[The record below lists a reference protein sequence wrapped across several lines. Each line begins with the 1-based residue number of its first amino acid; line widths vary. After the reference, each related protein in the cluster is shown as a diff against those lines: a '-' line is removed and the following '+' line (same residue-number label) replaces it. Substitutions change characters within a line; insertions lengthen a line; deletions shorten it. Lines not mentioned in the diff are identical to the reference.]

1 MLVGRRLAIGTLHS
15 AADAA
20 AGGAGG
26 VVLLAGEAGMG
37 KTALASGAAA
47 YAKDRGATA
56 VWGTCWE
63 GDGAPGF
70 WPWIQVVRALAPKEG
85 EDAAPG
91 GAGKASE
98 AMLAE
103 LTGAAEE
110 RGGVLGDES
119 AIRFRIYDLA
129 ATYLRDQAARRPLVV
144 VLDDLHWA
152 DLSSL
157 RLLVFLARQLHDAA
171 VLVIG
176 TYRDVEVAATDHPA
190 RPLLAELAGQAELIQ
205 LTGLTPAETG
215 QLIEKVCGERPQ
227 ARLIEAVHGRTA
239 GNPFFAQ
246 QIARL
251 LAAQDVPLDR
261 ALVTGVPPAVGD
273 VLARR
278 LARLP
283 GEVVDLLAIA
293 SVAGRRFPVATVAT
307 LAGATAETAVLLLD
321 RAVRAAVLEQDEPGH
336 LRFSHDLFRDV
347 LYQGLPAARRPALH
361 LEMAGLL
368 EQQAGPPAAE
378 VAYHRSMA
386 WPFGDRDRAVAALTG
401 AAREATASTAFD
413 EAAAYLLRAVEIAG
427 GAGAVELATLCEYG
441 DALRRAGHGDEA
453 QAALTQAAARARAA
467 GDQQL
472 FARAAFGAHRVTAL
486 TESPRS
492 SVIALLEE
500 ALAALGAAPAAGADP
515 ARWLLSASLA
525 RELADGPDGDLPRA
539 VGLARAAVDGA
550 RPAVDGAR
558 PAVGGTWPGSAASVL
573 AYALFA
579 LADVRWE
586 PGTAAERLSIAGELA
601 SAAAAAGETELVLE
615 AHLCRLVA
623 LLELGEPSFTVEL
636 GTFTRLAEQAA
647 IPRYLYLARSRQ
659 ATAASL
665 TGPLESVDELI
676 TAAAAYGERISEPDT
691 WGVQASQLI
700 GLAMVRHDWTRLH
713 GLAAAR
719 GQPLTPPEFAW
730 HERAWMLIEAGD
742 RDGAAALVAASPAI
756 AAGYRWRHTAMLA
769 GVAELAAAV
778 ADHVRCAALYDQ
790 LLPMADEF
798 AVVGGA
804 VFTTGPVALQ
814 LGLLAAALGRPED
827 AKAHLDEAVRRCDR
841 LGAALLATRARAERA
856 RVLAGHEH
864 HAAEAGNR
872 AAEQG
877 RTAGVNVFRR
887 DGDVWTVAF
896 HGRSV
901 PLRDAKGLRD
911 LAVLLAAP
919 GQEVLATDLAAG
931 ASSQTAAAVGA
942 LGADPVLDDR
952 ARAAYRTRLAD
963 LDDEL
968 ATADAHHDLERSA
981 RLAAER
987 DALIDELAR
996 ATGLG
1001 GRRRRLGDTTERA
1014 RTTVTAR
1021 IRDAIRRIEQAHPE
1035 LGQHL
1040 RASIVTGTRC
1050 AYRPAETV
1058 WWAVSQS

>member
-1 MLVGRRLAIGTLHS
+1 MLVGRRLAIGALHS

-26 VVLLAGEAGMG
+26 VVLLAGEAGLG
-37 KTALASGAAA
+37 KTALASGAVA

-56 VWGTCWE
+56 VWGACWE

-70 WPWIQVVRALAPKEG
+70 WPWIQVVRALALKESEG
-85 EDAAPG
+85 ATPG
-91 GAGKASE
+91 GAGKASKASE

-103 LTGAAEE
+103 LTGATEE
-110 RGGVLGDES
+110 RSGVLGDES

-129 ATYLRDQAARRPLVV
+129 ATYLRNQAARRPLVV

-227 ARLIEAVHGRTA
+227 ARLIQVVHDRTA

-251 LAAQDVPLDR
+251 LAAQDAPLDR

-283 GEVVDLLAIA
+283 GEVVDLLAVA
-293 SVAGRRFPVATVAT
+293 SVAGRRFPVATVAA
-307 LAGATAETAVLLLD
+307 LAGTTAGTALPLLD
-321 RAVRAAVLEQDEPGH
+321 RAVRAAVLEQDGPGH

-347 LYQGLPAARRPALH
+347 LYQGLPAARRPELH
-361 LEMAGLL
+361 LKMASLL
-368 EQQAGPPAAE
+368 EQQTGPPAAE
-378 VAYHRSMA
+378 TAYHRSMA
-386 WPFGDRDRAVAALTG
+386 WPFGDRDRAVTALTE
-401 AAREATASTAFD
+401 AAREATARTAFD
-413 EAAAYLLRAVEIAG
+413 EAAAHLRRAVEIAG

-453 QAALTQAAARARAA
+453 QTILTEAAVRARTA
-467 GDQQL
+467 GDTAL
-472 FARAAFGAHRVTAL
+472 FARAAFGAHRVAAA

-492 SVIALLEE
+492 AVIALLEE
-500 ALAALGAAPAAGADP
+500 ALAALAAAPAPAPQAAAGGDP

-525 RELADGPDGDLPRA
+525 RELADGPSADLPRA

-550 RPAVDGAR
+550 RLAGA
-558 PAVGGTWPGSAASVL
+558 AGVL

-586 PGTAAERLSIAGELA
+586 PGTAAERLGLAGELA
-601 SAAAAAGETELVLE
+601 AAAAAAGETELVLE
-615 AHLCRLVA
+615 AHLARLVA
-623 LLELGEPSFTVEL
+623 LLELGDPAFTLEL

-665 TGPLESVDELI
+665 TGPLETADELI
-676 TAAAAYGERISEPDT
+676 AAAGAYGERIGEPDS
-691 WGVQASQLI
+691 WAVESSQLA
-700 GLAMVRHDWTRLH
+700 GLAYLRHDWTRLS
-713 GLAAAR
+713 GVAAAR
-719 GQPLTPPEFAW
+719 GQPPTPPSFAW
-730 HERAWMLIEAGD
+730 HERAWRLVEAGD
-742 RDGAAALVAASPAI
+742 RDGAAALVAAAPAVP
-756 AAGYRWRHTAMLA
+756 AGYRWRHTAMLA
-769 GVAELAAAV
+769 GNAELAAAV
-778 ADHVRCAALYDQ
+778 ADRPRCAALYDQ
-790 LLPMADEF
+790 LRPRAGEF
-798 AVVGGA
+798 AVVGAA

-814 LGLLAAALGRPED
+814 LGLLAAVLGRPDDAVVHLED
-827 AKAHLDEAVRRCDR
+827 AARRSDR
-841 LGAALLATRARAERA
+841 MGAALFSARARAERA
-856 RVLAGHEH
+856 RVLAARGELA
-864 HAAEAGNR
+864 AAE
-872 AAEQG
+872 
-877 RTAGVNVFRR
+877 VNDTGSNMFRR
-887 DGDVWTVAF
+887 DGDVWTLAF
-896 HGRSV
+896 GGRTTA
-901 PLRDAKGLRD
+901 LKDAKGLRD

-919 GQEVLATDLAAG
+919 GREVAAADLAAG
-931 ASSQTAAAVGA
+931 ADSSQAAAAISA

-987 DALIDELAR
+987 EALIDELAR

-1001 GRRRRLGDTTERA
+1001 GRTRRLGDTTERA

-1035 LGQHL
+1035 LGAHL
-1040 RASIVTGTRC
+1040 RASIVTGARC
-1050 AYRPAETV
+1050 AYRPAKTV
-1058 WWAVSQS
+1058 RWAVSQS